1 MEMEFVG
8 VVKTLVR
15 WLWLIILI
23 VAATCVFLFLN
34 PSFSVV
40 DYRAEVTLLFSTP
53 DREDASVFN
62 DYAFTNER
70 DEVTI
75 AINKFIEIAQYPE
88 VRLRT
93 LDELNID
100 EPYEVVLSS
109 ELGADFI
116 YLTVAASTPELS
128 AAIANAH
135 AANAVEYFGEIRA
148 MPSNQSLEYFDT
160 EIAAAEQ
167 AVTDAETALNNFRS
181 TNNVVDLELEL
192 QLQYDVLQ
200 ELEISRAE
208 MLVYQ
213 VVGGPVSTTQVVQP
227 IVISDAEINS
237 IDLLIDEQRTILAN
251 LSALEPQYTAL
262 MTDLERAQE
271 HEAYL
276 SAQRLDIETRE
287 SFAVEATF
295 IQVIQP
301 ASVPSIPEDN
311 TVKTWGLGIA
321 ASLGLA
327 ILLAFFLDYL
337 TKRW

>member
-8 VVKTLVR
+8 VVKTIVR

-23 VAATCVFLFLN
+23 VAATSLFLFLN

-40 DYRAEVTLLFSTP
+40 DYNAEVTLLFTTP

-93 LDELNID
+93 LAELNID

-116 YLTVAASTPELS
+116 YITVSASTPELS

-135 AANAVEYFGEIRA
+135 AANAIEYFGEIRA
-148 MPSNQSLEYFDT
+148 MPSNQSMAYFDT
-160 EIAAAEQ
+160 EIALAQE
-167 AVTDAETALNNFRS
+167 AVTDAENALNTFR
-181 TNNVVDLELEL
+181 TENNIVDLERELE
-192 QLQYDVLQ
+192 LQYDVLE

-208 MLVYQ
+208 LLVYQ
-213 VVGGPVSTTQVVQP
+213 VIGGRVSTTDLSQP
-227 IVISDAEINS
+227 IIVTDAEINS
-237 IDLLIDEQRTILAN
+237 LDILIDEQRTALAA
-251 LSALEPQYTAL
+251 LSALEPQYNSL
-262 MTDLERAQE
+262 QTDLELAQE
-271 HEAYL
+271 HRDYL
-276 SAQRLDIETRE
+276 TSQRLDVETRE
-287 SFAVEATF
+287 SFATRANF
-295 IQVIQP
+295 IQLIQP
-301 ASVPSIPEDN
+301 ASVPTNPEDN
-311 TVKTWGLGIA
+311 TLKTWALGIA
-321 ASLGLA
+321 ASLGLG

>member
-34 PSFSVV
+34 PSFSIV
-40 DYRAEVTLLFSTP
+40 DYRAEVTLLFTTP

-93 LDELNID
+93 LDELNIE

-135 AANAVEYFGEIRA
+135 AANAIEYFGEIRA
-148 MPSNQSLEYFDT
+148 MPSNQSLAYFDT
-160 EIAAAEQ
+160 EITAAEQ
-167 AVTDAETALNNFRS
+167 AVTDAEVALTNFRIE
-181 TNNVVDLELEL
+181 NNVVDLELEM
-192 QLQYDVLQ
+192 QLQYDVLE

-208 MLVYQ
+208 LLVYQ
-213 VVGGPVSTTQVVQP
+213 VVGGRVSTTELSQP
-227 IVISDAEINS
+227 ILVTDMEINN
-237 IDLLIDEQRTILAN
+237 IDILIDEQRSILTN
-251 LSALEPQYTAL
+251 LSALEPQYNAL
-262 MTDLERAQE
+262 VMDLERAQE
-271 HEAYL
+271 HEEYL
-276 SAQRLDIETRE
+276 TSQRLDIETRE
-287 SFAVEATF
+287 SFAIEATF

-301 ASVPSIPEDN
+301 ASVPTNPEDN
-311 TVKTWGLGIA
+311 TLRTWALGIA
-321 ASLGLA
+321 ASFGLA
-327 ILLAFFLDYL
+327 VLLAFFLDYL